1 MGQIPKISAGYQD
14 TLATGMSASAP
25 TFTLASGRDVAGNLL
40 SGLYGLT
47 VDSEWMLATISAGV
61 GTVVVRGCDP
71 SNPLTSVPALQAS
84 HRKGAVVMLTDY
96 AFLGYVWQ
104 LLTGNLTFDNLLQ
117 YTSYLLPTLRAHL
130 APKGYVDDVMSGA
143 TPTASNVNAGT
154 LKTDQAPN
162 SLPRAL
168 NVYVQQQAAPGMAL
182 AVLPLALDTLDQQ
195 VSFAGGSSPTFASPS
210 LQITYSIPNN
220 PTNGSTWSM
229 TVNGTLIS
237 GAFVTAIGSTP
248 GNVLIQGSAAA
259 TVAALLNLL
268 QNPGTTNANQVAL
281 SGPNQVLAAYCGY
294 TSPTSTTLQCQ
305 GLNGMAITSLTGA
318 TSATGATV
326 TANVNPRID
335 LLVYST
341 SATALATRQGTAAA
355 SPAAPS
361 PLTGDIVL
369 AQIYHRAGEAS
380 IKDNDDSANG
390 YILRWLTPSLYEPD
404 ALRGASPLTY
414 VATTGSANAFVATLS
429 PAPAAINQGT
439 TLRLK
444 ASFAVTGDATLNVN
458 GLTPSAHIYKSGST
472 ALAANDISTGQ
483 VFTVVFD
490 GTNWQLQSPTASTIP
505 PQALSSMAATNISG
519 TGYGGVSPVL
529 APYGSYGA
537 YPCYEA
543 NNAEAFAPLYNFSG
557 ILLDT
562 LANAIGFGTIAG
574 MVPANQSTRPSN
586 GAKFY
591 ATVNFSPAASYCFGN
606 ASGVFTGTY
615 YVSGSYSSAVTFVG
629 APSPQSGFAMAPL
642 AFTDGTYIYLPMQF
656 SAGYNFAKFSVSGA
670 TLTYVSTVNF
680 ASLSTAAGTY
690 SDGTYLYGSNNTT
703 LAKWALTGGSAVATY
718 PGLQSPTGYVFALS
732 ATLLGIMNL
741 NQAMVGSSSPTAITT
756 VSVSSIPKF

>member
-14 TLATGMSASAP
+14 TLATGMSASAS

-47 VDSEWMLATISAGV
+47 IDSEWILATISSGV
-61 GTVVVRGCDP
+61 GTVVTRGCDP
-71 SNPLTSVPALQAS
+71 SSPLTSVPALQVS

-96 AFLGYVWQ
+96 AVLGFVWQ
-104 LLTGNLTFDNLLQ
+104 LLTGNYTFDNLLA
-117 YTSYLLPTLRAHL
+117 YTSYTLPTLRAHL

-143 TPTASNVNAGT
+143 TPTASNLNAGT

-168 NVYVQQQAAPGMAL
+168 NVYVQQQATPGMAL
-182 AVLPLALDTLDQQ
+182 AVLPLALDALDQA
-195 VSFAGGSSPTFASPS
+195 VSFAGGSSPTFASPT

-220 PTNGSTWSM
+220 PTNGSTWSI

-281 SGPNQVLAAYCGY
+281 SAPNQLLVAYCGY
-294 TSPTSTTLQCQ
+294 TCPTSTTIQCQ
-305 GLNGMAITSLTGA
+305 GLNGTAITSLTGA

-341 SATALATRQGTAAA
+341 SSTSLTTRQGTAAA

-369 AQIYHRAGEAS
+369 AQIYHRAGETS
-380 IKDNDDSANG
+380 IKDNDDTANG
-390 YILRWLTPSLYEPD
+390 YVLRWLTPSLYEPD

-414 VATTGSANAFVATLS
+414 AAATGSANAYAATLS
-429 PAPAAINQGT
+429 PAPAALVAGMA
-439 TLRLK
+439 LRLK
-444 ASFAVTGDATLNVN
+444 ASFTNTGAATLNVN
-458 GLTPSAHIYKSGST
+458 SLGAVSIYKAGNSP
-472 ALAANDISTGQ
+472 LAAGDVTSGI
-483 VFTVVFD
+483 VFTVAYD
-490 GTNWQLQSPTASTIP
+490 GTYWQLQSPTPATIP
-505 PQALSSMAATNISG
+505 PQSVSSMSATNISG
-519 TGYGGVSPVL
+519 TGYGGVSVTL
-529 APYGSYGA
+529 AQFGTYGA
-537 YPCYEA
+537 YPCFEA
-543 NNAEAFAPLYNFSG
+543 NNSEFFYAIGNFAG
-557 ILLDT
+557 VLLDT
-562 LANAIGFGTIAG
+562 LANAIGFGTITG
-574 MVPANQSTRPSN
+574 MNPGTQSTRPSN
-586 GAKFY
+586 SAKFG
-591 ATVNFSPAASYCFGN
+591 ATVNFSPTASYLFGN
-606 ASGVFTGTY
+606 NGGTFTGAY
-615 YVSGSYSSAVTFVG
+615 YASGSYNSAVSFVG
-629 APSPQSGFAMAPL
+629 SPSPQSGFAMAPL
-642 AFTDGTYIYLPMQF
+642 AFTDGTYIYLPLQF

-680 ASLSTAAGTY
+680 AALNTAAGTY
-690 SDGTYLYGSNNTT
+690 SDGTYLYGFNGTT
-703 LAKWALTGGSAVATY
+703 LAKWALTGGSAIATY
-718 PGLQSPTGYVFALS
+718 PGLQSPSGYVFALS

-741 NQAMVGSSSPTAITT
+741 SQAMIGSSSPTAVTY